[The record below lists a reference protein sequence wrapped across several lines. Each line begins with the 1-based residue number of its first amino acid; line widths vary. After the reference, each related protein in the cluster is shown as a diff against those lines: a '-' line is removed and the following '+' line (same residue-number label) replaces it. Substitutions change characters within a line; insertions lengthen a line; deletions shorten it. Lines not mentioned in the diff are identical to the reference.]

1 MDSLVLQQLA
11 PHGVLR
17 TGINLANFLL
27 VGPADA
33 KGNRTGLGPDFA
45 RMIASRLGV
54 AFACVPF
61 VSPRELA
68 DAANRDVWDICL
80 IAAELGR
87 AQTIA
92 FTSAYLE
99 IDATCLVRTGSP
111 LFSAQVFDR
120 AGIRIAAAAG
130 SAYELWLTR
139 HLRHAQL
146 MRAPTHEHAYEAFAE
161 EKVDALAGLR
171 PLLLRDEATLPG
183 VRLLDGCFTAVQ
195 QAVGTHRRHAAG
207 AAFLER
213 FVEDAKASGRI
224 DELIER
230 HGVRGVRTAPLLPSG
245 SR

>member
-33 KGNRTGLGPDFA
+33 KGHRTGLGPEFA
-45 RMIASRLGV
+45 RMIALRLGV
-54 AFACVPF
+54 PFTCVPF

-68 DAANRDVWDICL
+68 DATNRDVWDICL
-80 IAAELGR
+80 IGAERDR

-99 IDATCLVRTGSP
+99 IDATCLVHAESP
-111 LFSAQVFDR
+111 LLSAQTLDR
-120 AGIRIAAAAG
+120 AGVSIAAATG

-139 HLRHAQL
+139 HMRHAQL
-146 MRAPTHEHAYEAFAE
+146 LRAPTHDHAYEAFAQG
-161 EKVDALAGLR
+161 KADALAGLR
-171 PLLLRDEATLPG
+171 PRLLRDESTLAG

-195 QAVGTHRRHAAG
+195 QAVGTHLQHEAG

-213 FVEDAKASGRI
+213 FVEEAKASGLI

-230 HGVRGVRTAPLLPSG
+230 HQVRGVRTAPLLSSS